1 MAERAVIA
9 KIIETRASMPR
20 REGAWL
26 ALFESGR
33 IIGTIGGGSIE
44 HLVLERCRR
53 VLAGEEEASVVW
65 YTKELTGMACGGD
78 ARVDIHRAGEGE
90 MESLLAGAEADRLRA
105 FVYGAGHV
113 GAELVHLLARL
124 DFDPVVVDDRSGMA
138 VPERLPDAARI
149 VCGSYRDLA
158 ALNALPDGRDFAVV
172 LTHGHAADV
181 DVLDQLLPRR
191 PAYVGCIGSRR
202 KAAIARDELVSRGHG
217 RDLVDSIHLPIGE
230 GILAVTPAEIAV
242 SIAAQMIR
250 VRAGMRSVKP
260 HGRAGRGLS

>member
-9 KIIETRASMPR
+9 RIIETRASMPR
-20 REGAWL
+20 KAGAWL

-44 HLVLERCRR
+44 HGVIERCRR
-53 VLAGEEEASVVW
+53 VLAGEEDASIAW

-90 MESLLAGAEADRLRA
+90 IEGLLAEAEAGRLRA

-113 GAELVHLLARL
+113 GAALVHLLARL
-124 DFDPVVVDDRSGMA
+124 DFDPVAVDDR
-138 VPERLPDAARI
+138 PEFATRRRLPDAARI
-149 VCGSYRDLA
+149 VCGGYRDLA
-158 ALNALPDGRDFAVV
+158 ALNALPDDRDFAAV
-172 LTHGHAADV
+172 LTHGHVADI
-181 DVLDQLLPRR
+181 DVLDQLLPLR

-230 GILAVTPAEIAV
+230 DILAVTPAEIAV
-242 SIAAQMIR
+242 SIAAQMIK